1 MKSNSEKYFEKLSSR
16 ILMFIDLYKEE
27 VIKKILNSHRFI
39 KEDEK
44 YFYTIILKTIDS
56 LNGANIFIR
65 NFDNV
70 RSFQV
75 PLFII
80 IRAILN
86 DIIISEYIIVNS
98 SNDEEQIKLINSIN
112 FEHIK
117 YIKSSIK
124 IESKIRKWSE
134 QEKQEK
140 ILEIIRA
147 NPKYYEKNGNEK
159 FKKIITNVGS
169 LVDSVL
175 ENSINDKPYQL
186 IGVAYIL
193 YNTFSKLEHF
203 GELSFDLVHK
213 PYKDNKQSSQIN
225 HLFSSIQVII
235 AALNNYC
242 RAWKNLEIDFDKLKS
257 LEIEILKMTPD
268 FTKP

>member
-1 MKSNSEKYFEKLSSR
+1 MKPILEKFEKLSSR
-16 ILMFIDLYKEE
+16 ILMLIDFYRAE
-27 VIKKILNSHRFI
+27 VIKKILNNNRFI

-56 LNGANIFIR
+56 LDGANIFIR
-65 NFDNV
+65 NFNNI

-98 SNDEEQIKLINSIN
+98 SDNQEQVKLINRIN

-117 YIKSSIK
+117 YIISSIK

-134 QEKQEK
+134 QEKQRK
-140 ILEIIRA
+140 YIEIKRA
-147 NPKYYEKNGNEK
+147 YQKYYEKNGNEK
-159 FKKIITNVGS
+159 LTEKIKTNAGS
-169 LVDSVL
+169 LVDSIL
-175 ENSINDKPYQL
+175 EKSTNHEPYQL

-203 GELSFDLVHK
+203 GELSFSLVHL
-213 PYKDNKQSSQIN
+213 PYQDNKQPSLN
-225 HLFSSIQVII
+225 HLFSSIEVIV

-242 RAWKNLEIDFDKLKS
+242 RKWENLEIDFEKQKK
-257 LEIEILKMTPD
+257 LEIEILKMAPD
-268 FTKP
+268 FR